1 MKRKPK
7 NGLKKLNESIDHG
20 ITEQSVTE
28 RMKARSHVRR
38 ALDKGAK
45 CVGPVSGF
53 WDGDQL
59 IIPREALMK
68 CLFGMDWEDYR

>member
-7 NGLKKLNESIDHG
+7 NGLNKPNDNIDLG
-20 ITEQSVTE
+20 IMEQSVTE

-38 ALDKGAK
+38 ALDKGAN

-59 IIPREALMK
+59 VIPREALMK
-68 CLFGMDWEDYR
+68 CLFGPDGEGDR

>member
-7 NGLKKLNESIDHG
+7 NGLNKPNDNIDLG
-20 ITEQSVTE
+20 IMEQSVTE
-28 RMKARSHVRR
+28 RMKARSSIHH

-45 CVGPVSGF
+45 CVGPISGF
-53 WDGDQL
+53 WDGEKL
-59 IIPREALMK
+59 IIPREALLM